1 MFFNTV
7 PTGAT
12 VYFNSPALATKL
24 YTAPAV
30 ATVYCTAPARA
41 TVYPEWNAGGSGAT
55 TSRKFLD
62 LQIPVDP
69 WLNSL
74 DSDYLVMG
82 LLCIS
87 KNTNQSKKVLYCTS
101 CGYCFLAQTFIFCL
115 GLLRQMTTWVERA
128 FTIQICSI

>member
-1 MFFNTV
+1 MSYLEFL
-7 PTGAT
+7 
-12 VYFNSPALATKL
+12 VYFYLKNHARVVKFSYLNFAPLNL
-24 YTAPAV
+24 YPTAG

-41 TVYPEWNAGGSGAT
+41 TVYPEWNAGGAGAT

-115 GLLRQMTTWVERA
+115 GL
-128 FTIQICSI
+128 